1 MELRLAPKQE
11 RQHQERHQL
20 GWVPPQLALPP
31 GQNPQTLEPS
41 HWKAAQKKPI
51 PKTAGLAKIHT
62 AERMDLHRI
71 QQKHLPHTHREGLDR
86 RMVQAR
92 RILKAL
98 PQEPVVPPQN
108 ALA

>member
-1 MELRLAPKQE
+1 MTSVIIAQMMVLKKP
-11 RQHQERHQL
+11 RQM
-20 GWVPPQLALPP
+20 
-31 GQNPQTLEPS
+31 
-41 HWKAAQKKPI
+41 KAAQKKPI
-51 PKTAGLAKIHT
+51 PRTAGLAKIHT

-86 RMVQAR
+86 RTVRAR